1 VVKHPGRDHEVIV
14 ALERSHFL
22 DRQPVQL
29 EVFEA
34 VLVLQEAVVVE
45 RGLANVDRHDPGL
58 WVREREYRGLVGAAA
73 GDKDVH
79 VGLVVAIGPE

>member
-1 VVKHPGRDHEVIV
+1 MVKHPGRDHEVIV

-45 RGLANVDRHDPGL
+45 RGLANVDRHDPCAGIRVGEHGRL
-58 WVREREYRGLVGAAA
+58 VRATACDE
-73 GDKDVH
+73 DVH